1 MIHDIHDNNLIIAQF
16 VGDNPKRANAKCVLC
31 HSSWFPCEYCCC
43 KGTKIILNNAEVAK
57 KKKAID
63 LQIKVVSDKI
73 NDLNNLPSTSDN
85 SELQTLK
92 KLEKDLNEDAK
103 KLKVKKS
110 HIVWPKTSAAGPQ
123 RNRQEIQDI
132 IEKIENDQQLTPDE
146 AKGIAGRS
154 PFFDIPY
161 FNFVRDFPVDY
172 LHCVCLG
179 VVKRSVELTFKVGE
193 VRHRETKRAL
203 SSPHQFNLL
212 IARVKVFREFNRRV
226 RDLDFAVYKGQE
238 FRNISI
244 FFFTIVIDCIEPNHK
259 ERHMWLHLSYLI
271 KACVIPTEEFRNISL
286 NVLDDSATKFYSL
299 YEQLFGVINC
309 TYNTHVFSCHLR
321 EMRYHGPL
329 TLTSAFPFESFYGE
343 MRRAFVPGTVS
354 TLKQILSNVLVKR
367 SIVKHSC
374 EQSIY
379 ISAKDTAMECNSLI
393 YCFSDLQYRLY
404 RVKSVDGNHLLC
416 KRIPTLPCTF
426 PETPNL
432 NWSSVGVFKK
442 GEEVNEDDDDDEVI
456 MRGFVKGKVL
466 AVNDYLITCP
476 NNVLREK

>member
-1 MIHDIHDNNLIIAQF
+1 M
-16 VGDNPKRANAKCVLC
+16 
-31 HSSWFPCEYCCC
+31 
-43 KGTKIILNNAEVAK
+43 
-57 KKKAID
+57 
-63 LQIKVVSDKI
+63 
-73 NDLNNLPSTSDN
+73 NNLPSTSDN
-85 SELQTLK
+85 SELQALQK
-92 KLEKDLNEDAK
+92 ILKDLNKDAK

-123 RNRQEIQDI
+123 RTREEIQDI
-132 IEKIENDQQLTPDE
+132 IEKIENDQQLTQDE

-193 VRHRETKRAL
+193 VRHRKTKRPL

-226 RDLDFAVYKGQE
+226 RDLDFPVYKGQE

-259 ERHMWLHLSYLI
+259 ERHVWLHLSYLI
-271 KACVIPTEEFRNISL
+271 KACVIPTEQFRNISL
-286 NVLDDSATKFYSL
+286 NVLDDSCTKFYSL

-367 SIVKHSC
+367 TIVKHSC
-374 EQSIY
+374 EQQIY
-379 ISAKDTAMECNSLI
+379 ISAKDTPMECNSLV
-393 YCFSDLQYRLY
+393 YVFYDLQYFIY
-404 RVKSVDGNHLLC
+404 RVKNIDENRLLC

-442 GEEVNEDDDDDEVI
+442 GEEVNDDEEEEDEVV
-456 MRGFVKGKVL
+456 MRGLVKGKVL
-466 AVNDYLITCP
+466 AVDDYLITCP